1 MLMIEPENTKISQ
14 HLYLLSDATGETV
27 ERVVRAALSQFRG
40 GTETKLHRL
49 SSLRSRAD
57 IDLALTGPFAV
68 PGLVIY
74 TLVNPDLA
82 EYLRSEVE
90 HHGLEA
96 LDLISPLLYKLSDFL
111 GRAPREEPGLLHQVD
126 TEYFKR
132 VEAVNF
138 TVKQD
143 DGQELRHLYR
153 ADMVLVGV
161 SRTSKTPLSIYLA
174 HKGYKVAN
182 VPLVRGIEPPHEL
195 FEIDQKKVVGLLIDA
210 KRLVELRSARLRN
223 LRQSP
228 RASYADYEVIED
240 ELEWCKR
247 IYRTNPMWQVI
258 DVTNKSVEESAAE
271 ILRRLNDGVAY

>member
-1 MLMIEPENTKISQ
+1 M
-14 HLYLLSDATGETV
+14 LSDATGETV
-27 ERVVRAALSQFRG
+27 ERVVRAALSQFKDVDI
-40 GTETKLHRL
+40 KLHRL
-49 SSLRSRAD
+49 SGLRNRAD
-57 IDLALTGPFAV
+57 IDLALTNPINR
-68 PGLVIY
+68 PGLIIY
-74 TLVNPDLA
+74 TLVNPLLA
-82 EYLRSEVE
+82 QYLRSAVE
-90 HHGLEA
+90 EHGLDA
-96 LDLISPLLYKLSDFL
+96 IDLISPLLYKLSDLL
-111 GRAPREEPGLLHQVD
+111 GRPPREEPGLLHQVD

-182 VPLVRGIEPPHEL
+182 VPLVKGIDPPPEL
-195 FEIDQKKVVGLLIDA
+195 FKIDQKRVVALIIDA
-210 KRLVELRSARLRN
+210 QRLVELRSARLRN

-228 RASYADYEVIED
+228 RASYADFEVVEE
-240 ELEWCKR
+240 ELEWCR
-247 IYRTNPMWQVI
+247 RVYRMNPQWQLI

-271 ILRRLNDGVAY
+271 ILRRLNPNGNDA